1 MRIYVDI
8 DDVMCET
15 ARSLCGFA
23 DRMFGR
29 KVAYEDVFEF
39 DLRVSFSLDD
49 RQIAELM
56 DAAHEPDAMD
66 SFPETPGASET
77 VLSWVERGD
86 DVTFV
91 TGRPAVTHDATC
103 HWMAERGLGAV
114 PILHVDKFGRYLGQ
128 MFGTL
133 DYLVPLEDFLKM
145 EFDFAVEDSP
155 LGLGHL
161 AKIPGC
167 RVAAFDRP
175 WNAKFALPGPQF
187 RRCATW
193 RDVAAFRDSAEAK
206 SFLRTASRQ

>member
-1 MRIYVDI
+1 MRVYVDI

-15 ARSLCGFA
+15 ARSLCGYA
-23 DRMFGR
+23 KAMFGR
-29 KVAYEDVFEF
+29 NVAYEDVFEF

-49 RQIAELM
+49 IQIAELM
-56 DAAHEPDAMD
+56 DRAHEPGAMD

-77 VLSWVERGD
+77 VLSWVAGGD

-91 TGRPAVTHDATC
+91 TGRPATTHDATC
-103 HWMAERGLGAV
+103 HWMSERGLGAIPV
-114 PILHVDKFGRYLGQ
+114 LHVDKFGRYLGQ

-133 DYLVPLEDFLKM
+133 DYLVSLEDFLKM

-167 RVAAFDRP
+167 RVAVFDRP

-187 RRCATW
+187 RRCGAW
-193 RDVAAFRDSAEAK
+193 SAVEAFKREIA
-206 SFLRTASRQ
+206 L